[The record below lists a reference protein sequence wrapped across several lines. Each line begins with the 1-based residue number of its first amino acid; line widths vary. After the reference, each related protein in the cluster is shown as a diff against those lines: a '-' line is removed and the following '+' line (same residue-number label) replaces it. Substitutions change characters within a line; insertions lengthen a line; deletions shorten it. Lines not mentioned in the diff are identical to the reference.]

1 MAGPGDELGAAGR
14 GHLRASHADREQV
27 IGILKTAFVQGML
40 AKDEFDLRVGQTL
53 ASRTY
58 ADLAAVTADLP
69 AGLAAAPPPAS
80 VRAPGEQPVLRPGP
94 VIAAASGM
102 YAGVWASVVFLANH
116 SAEAPWAPPL
126 IFGSFLVY
134 LLILIMSVVQMA
146 ALRRGKRS
154 GGQSSRRPS
163 VGGQASQRLPSAD
176 PGRQLPLADPGRGD
190 TAESAP
196 MVRPRLVPS

>member
-1 MAGPGDELGAAGR
+1 MAGPGDELGVAGR

-58 ADLAAVTADLP
+58 ADLAAVTADLR

-146 ALRRGKRS
+146 ALRRGIPAPAISRS
-154 GGQSSRRPS
+154 G
-163 VGGQASQRLPSAD
+163 QAAS
-176 PGRQLPLADPGRGD
+176 PGRSGPRGYRRSGADGPPPPSTQL
-190 TAESAP
+190 TICY
-196 MVRPRLVPS
+196 